1 MEKETPDTSSSP
13 TQGAH
18 DDGVPEIGLIEN
30 HVFRW
35 AVFLLGILSVATG
48 VVGIFVPGL
57 PTTVFLIIALW
68 SFSKSSERFHD
79 WLWTHPRLGK
89 SVRDWYRHRVIPT
102 KAKIL
107 AVAVM
112 GASFVYLFLYVA
124 EDWVMPTVM
133 AAILLPVALYIVSRR
148 SHPSA

>member
-1 MEKETPDTSSSP
+1 MEKETPDTSSPSIRGP
-13 TQGAH
+13 H
-18 DDGVPEIGLIEN
+18 DDGVPEIGLIKN
-30 HVFRW
+30 RVFRW
-35 AVFLLGILSVATG
+35 GVFLLGIFSVATG

-57 PTTVFLIIALW
+57 PTTVFLIVALW

-79 WLWTHPRLGK
+79 WLWTHPRLGR

-112 GASFVYLFLYVA
+112 AASFVYLFLYVA

-133 AAILLPVALYIVSRR
+133 AAILLPVALYIVTRR
-148 SHPSA
+148 SHPLD